1 MNKFAAWL
9 DKNPGLAKELAD
21 RLGIN
26 PSTPSNVR
34 HERRP
39 MPTAWFPV
47 VCSMSEGAITY
58 EYLTRMRNRVI
69 KKLAASKAQ
78 GARP

>member
-1 MNKFAAWL
+1 MNKFAKWL
-9 DKNPGLAKELAD
+9 ESRPGQAKELAD
-21 RLGIN
+21 RLNIN

-47 VCSMSEGAITY
+47 IVQMSDGAITY

-69 KKLAASKAQ
+69 RAISKEKAA
-78 GARP
+78 GERP